1 MYLRVMKMIT
11 LVRHWS
17 QWIVLNPDYNFSD
30 HFITSNAYT
39 CVELIAHSLLTL
51 VISIQ
56 TTLQPDS
63 KSFLPWLLG
72 SYAVRRYF
80 EQLGVWVVCF
90 LPSLTLTCCRYFI
103 VYMSKLFWNLNLI
116 NNNQI
121 STCWKPQEKDGH
133 SCTNI
138 HEIHS
143 ISLDDVSKSIEQACE
158 KAKNSVTEL
167 GMSELLKQVDIL
179 ISKNQELQI
188 IYFKQHVCETSWT
201 IMDKKH
207 DKIHETFNSMKIK
220 Q

>member
-1 MYLRVMKMIT
+1 MYWRVMKMIT
-11 LVRHWS
+11 LVRYWS

-30 HFITSNAYT
+30 HFITLNAYT

-80 EQLGVWVVCF
+80 EQLGVWIVCF
-90 LPSLTLTCCRYFI
+90 LPSLTLTCWAFYRDFI

-116 NNNQI
+116 QQQ
-121 STCWKPQEKDGH
+121 S
-133 SCTNI
+133 SI
-138 HEIHS
+138 HM
-143 ISLDDVSKSIEQACE
+143 L
-158 KAKNSVTEL
+158 KATRKKMVIPV
-167 GMSELLKQVDIL
+167 Q
-179 ISKNQELQI
+179 
-188 IYFKQHVCETSWT
+188 TSMRF
-201 IMDKKH
+201 I
-207 DKIHETFNSMKIK
+207 